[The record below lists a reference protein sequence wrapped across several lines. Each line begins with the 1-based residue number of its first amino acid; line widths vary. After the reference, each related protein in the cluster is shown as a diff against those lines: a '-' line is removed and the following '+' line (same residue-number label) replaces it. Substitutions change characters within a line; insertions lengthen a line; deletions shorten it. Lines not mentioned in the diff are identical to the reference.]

1 MQRLKAFGRRLYQL
15 LVQYPLAIPAT
26 IVLVLAAFFLACFGW
41 KFQIGGLLGKLWG
54 KSPAVTPNVR
64 ATVVADRVDAN
75 GDPIAPGK
83 SDDKGY
89 VQPPVST
96 EIKTPGIFSNPDTV
110 TVVHP
115 DKGEVVIPLPTGVKN
130 KDVKEVVEIESDVY
144 EIRNNDKGVDTDDI
158 RDALE

>member
-1 MQRLKAFGRRLYQL
+1 MQWLKALGRRLYQL
-15 LVQYPLAIPAT
+15 LVRYPIAIPVT
-26 IVLVLAAFFLACFGW
+26 IVLVVAAVFLACFGQ

-54 KSPAVTPNVR
+54 KKPAVTPNVR
-64 ATVVADRVDAN
+64 ATVVANRVDTGGN
-75 GDPIAPGK
+75 PIAPGK

-115 DKGEVVIPLPTGVKN
+115 DKGEVTLPLPTGVKN
-130 KDVKEVVEIESDVY
+130 KDVAQVVEIESDVY
-144 EIRNNDKGVDTDDI
+144 EIRNNDKGVDTDELKDI
-158 RDALE
+158 LK